1 MNAIHAEAVRR
12 QRRESGPTPQ
22 SGTYAALARMCGTL
36 ALLVGTLGAQPTF
49 AQTAHGPRLQLDFLD
64 RLVSEADEVVDVTVD
79 PAMLQTAAGL
89 LPKGKEKDA
98 DTFRALVE
106 AIKGIYV
113 KSFEF
118 ARDGGY
124 TDADVER
131 VRSQLKEPWTR
142 TVTVRSRKD
151 REIVEVYFWREG
163 SETGGLAVVVAEPR
177 ELTIVN
183 IVGRVDMKVLG
194 ALQGF
199 GVPLQGL
206 GLPAAASP
214 KRLPPPPS
222 PPPLPR

>member
-1 MNAIHAEAVRR
+1 MNAMRAEARRR
-12 QRRESGPTPQ
+12 QRRESCHT
-22 SGTYAALARMCGTL
+22 SRWRRCAALPRMCGTL
-36 ALLVGTLGAQPTF
+36 ALLAGTLAAQS
-49 AQTAHGPRLQLDFLD
+49 ASGQTAHGPRLQLDFLE
-64 RLVSEADEVVDVTVD
+64 RLAGQAEEVVDVTVD
-79 PAMLQTAAGL
+79 PPMLQTAAGF
-89 LPKGKEKDA
+89 LPKGKERNA
-98 DTFRALVE
+98 EAFRALIEGVR
-106 AIKGIYV
+106 GIYV

-118 ARDGGY
+118 DRDGVY
-124 TDADVER
+124 TDTDLER

-151 REIVEVYFWREG
+151 RELVEVYIWREG
-163 SETGGLAVVVAEPR
+163 AETGGLAVVVAEPR

-206 GLPAAASP
+206 GLPAGTPP
-214 KRLPPPPS
+214 KPPPPPA